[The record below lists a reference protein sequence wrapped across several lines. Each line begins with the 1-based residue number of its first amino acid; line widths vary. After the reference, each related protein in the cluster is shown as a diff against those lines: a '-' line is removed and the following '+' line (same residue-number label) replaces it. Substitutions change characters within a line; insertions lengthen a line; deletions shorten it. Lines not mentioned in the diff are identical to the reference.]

1 MRKLHLK
8 RILCLLGVCLYV
20 LADVQAQQID
30 TTSYHQLKGVEV
42 VEKARPST
50 TREAAPLQVMDRAG
64 IERLGIQDLSEAVK
78 RFSGATV
85 KDYGGIGGLKT
96 VSVRSLGAQ
105 HTGVSYDG
113 VAVSDCQSGQV
124 DISRFSLD
132 NLEQL
137 ELSVIQNDDIF
148 RTARML
154 SSSSTLALKTRR
166 PVFDE
171 EDVFHVTAKIR
182 AGSFGLFN
190 PNLRYEQ
197 KIGKRWSAV
206 VDGDWQRADGQYE
219 FTLVNGDIVS
229 REKRKNTDV
238 NIGRAELNLY
248 GDLGKGGD
256 LAFKAYYF
264 DSERGLPGS
273 VVLYND
279 YTGERLW
286 DRNFFAQGHYEN
298 KLNDRFSIQGSLRYN
313 WYYNRH
319 EDVNNKYE
327 GGIQIST
334 YYQRETYLTGTA
346 LYTPV
351 QNLSFSLAQDLY
363 WNDLNN
369 NFKDCQFP
377 SRLSSLTALSGKY
390 ENSRITGIVSLLA
403 TYIDERVELGEEPA
417 NRKHVSPTASFSWRV
432 LPDANL
438 RVRLSYKDAFR
449 LPTFNDLYYSRIGNT
464 NLKPEKASQYNFGLT
479 WRDRL
484 WFFDS
489 FSVTTDAYYNRVK
502 DKIVAIPTM
511 FIWKMMNLGEV
522 DIKGVDANLQAG
534 LTIKDKYEL
543 LLNGAYTFQKAI
555 DITNERDKSYKD
567 QIPYT
572 PRHSGS
578 CSVSLLNPWVNIT
591 YSLTASGV
599 RYMNRQNTKE
609 NEIDAYVEQNISLNR
624 SFQLKH
630 CSVRL
635 QADIVNVADKQY
647 DIVRYYPM
655 PGRSFRGI
663 ISITY

>member
-1 MRKLHLK
+1 MRTLFIIVFICLAGIFLCVPVLH
-8 RILCLLGVCLYV
+8 
-20 LADVQAQQID
+20 AQQID
-30 TTSYHQLKGVEV
+30 TTVYHQLKGVEV

-50 TREAAPLQVMDRAG
+50 TREATPLQVMDRSG

-124 DISRFSLD
+124 DISRFSLE
-132 NLEQL
+132 NLDQI
-137 ELSVIQNDDIF
+137 ELSIIQNDDIF
-148 RTARML
+148 RTARMFA
-154 SSSSTLALKTRR
+154 SSSSLVIKTRK
-166 PVFDE
+166 PEFEGKDI
-171 EDVFHVTAKIR
+171 FHIAAKIKT
-182 AGSFGLFN
+182 GSFGLFN
-190 PNLRYEQ
+190 PYLRYEQ
-197 KIGKRWSAV
+197 KLGKRWSAV
-206 VDGDWQRADGQYE
+206 IDGDWQRADGQYE
-219 FTLVNGDIVS
+219 FILVNGNIVT

-238 NIGRAELNLY
+238 NIGRVELNLY
-248 GDLGKGGD
+248 GGLGRYGD
-256 LAFKAYYF
+256 LSLKAYYF

-273 VVLYND
+273 VNFYND

-298 KLNDRFSIQGSLRYN
+298 KLNDRFSLQSSLRYN
-313 WYYNRH
+313 WYYNRYK
-319 EDVNNKYE
+319 DVNNKYE
-327 GGIQIST
+327 GRIQVSS
-334 YYQRETYLTGTA
+334 YYQRETYLTGTL
-346 LYTPV
+346 LYVPI
-351 QNLSFSLAQDLY
+351 QNISFSLAQDIY

-377 SRLSSLTALSGKY
+377 SRLSSLTALSAKY
-390 ENSRITGIVSLLA
+390 EDPRLTSILSLLA
-403 TYIDERVELGEEPA
+403 TYIDERVELGEKPA
-417 NRKHVSPTASFSWRV
+417 NRKHLSPTASLSWRV

-438 RVRLSYKDAFR
+438 RVRFSYKDAFR

-464 NLKPEKASQYNFGLT
+464 NLKPEKARQYNLGVT
-479 WRDRL
+479 WRDRFCL
-484 WFFDS
+484 FNS
-489 FSVTTDAYYNRVK
+489 FSITTDAYYNRVK

-522 DIKGVDANLQAG
+522 DIKGLDVNVHAG
-534 LTIKDKYEL
+534 ITLKDTYEL
-543 LLNGAYTFQKAI
+543 LLDGSYSFQKAI
-555 DITNERDKSYKD
+555 DITNEKDKSYKD

-578 CSVSLLNPWVNIT
+578 YSASFLNPWVNIS

-599 RYMNRQNTKE
+599 RYMNRQNIKE
-609 NEIDAYVEQNISLNR
+609 NEIESYVEQNVSLNR
-624 SFQLKH
+624 NFRLKR
-630 CSVRL
+630 CSLRL
-635 QADIVNVADKQY
+635 QADILNIADKQY

-655 PGRSFRGI
+655 PGRSFRCAV
-663 ISITY
+663 SITY